1 MIFIG
6 ILVGAAAYCVYLL
19 ARCAFRVE
27 QGHLAVLTS
36 FGAAVKDGS
45 QLKTYGP
52 GFHWKWPWQ
61 RVHHVAMMEQS
72 LELSGEEGGRT
83 AMTYDGTILRF
94 DSILRFQPVPAE
106 LEHFLFGLKSPHEHI
121 TGLFT
126 SLLRNEIANFHPP
139 ALANGDAKGDAKTG
153 AKGGA
158 PEQSLEESI
167 EATGGAY
174 AQIRRERAL
183 LNQRIEEFCRTQIG
197 RRYGVQFNA
206 VDLTDILP
214 PDELANALNAVINT
228 QTEAESLYSHAEAHT
243 RQQVVAAEHG
253 VEIAKARGLAT
264 ELEIN
269 KLGDVLAQLH
279 AEGTLADYVGRRRA
293 EVVSQSKT
301 LYMRSSS

>member
-1 MIFIG
+1 MLLIG
-6 ILVGAAAYCVYLL
+6 ILVGAVAYCVYLL
-19 ARCAFRVE
+19 ARCSFRVE
-27 QGHLAVLTS
+27 QGYLAVLTS
-36 FGAAVKDGS
+36 FGAAVKDGKR
-45 QLKTYGP
+45 LRTYTP
-52 GFHWKWPWQ
+52 GLHFKWPWQ

-94 DSILRFQPVPAE
+94 DSILRFQPVTAD
-106 LEHFLFGLKSPHEHI
+106 LEHFLFDLKSPHEHI

-139 ALANGDAKGDAKTG
+139 VHADGNGKGDAL
-153 AKGGA
+153 
-158 PEQSLEESI
+158 QESI

-214 PDELANALNAVINT
+214 PDELAEALNAVINA
-228 QTEAESLYSHAEAHT
+228 QTEAESLYAHAEADT
-243 RQQVVAAEHG
+243 RQQIVAAEHG

-279 AEGTLADYVGRRRA
+279 ADGTLAEYVGRRRA
-293 EVVSQSKT
+293 EVISQSKT

>member
-1 MIFIG
+1 MLFIG

-19 ARCAFRVE
+19 ARCSFRVE

-36 FGAAVKDGS
+36 FGAAIKEGDG
-45 QLKTYGP
+45 LRTFGP
-52 GFHWKWPWQ
+52 GFHFKWPWQ

-139 ALANGDAKGDAKTG
+139 APIGGSRRGDEKVDAV
-153 AKGGA
+153 
-158 PEQSLEESI
+158 QDSI

-183 LNQRIEEFCRTQIG
+183 LNLRIEEFCRTQIG
-197 RRYGVQFNA
+197 QRYGVQFNA

-214 PDELANALNAVINT
+214 PDELADALNAVINA
-228 QTEAESLYSHAEAHT
+228 QTEAESLYSHAEAET
-243 RQQVVAAEHG
+243 RQQIVKAEHG

-264 ELEIN
+264 EREIDT
-269 KLGDVLAQLH
+269 LGDVLARLH

>member
-1 MIFIG
+1 MLFIG
-6 ILVGAAAYCVYLL
+6 ILTGAAAYCVYLL
-19 ARCAFRVE
+19 ARCSFRVE

-36 FGAAVKDGS
+36 FGAAIKDGPR
-45 QLKTYGP
+45 LETYAP
-52 GFHWKWPWQ
+52 GLHFKWPWQ

-94 DSILRFQPVPAE
+94 DSILRFQPVPAD
-106 LEHFLFGLKSPHEHI
+106 LEHFLFELRSPHEHV

-126 SLLRNEIANFHPP
+126 SLLRNEIANFHPTADRGDD
-139 ALANGDAKGDAKTG
+139 ALRD
-153 AKGGA
+153 
-158 PEQSLEESI
+158 SI
-167 EATGGAY
+167 YATGGAY

-228 QTEAESLYSHAEAHT
+228 QTEAESLYSHAEANT
-243 RQQVVAAEHG
+243 RQQIVAAEHG
-253 VEIAKARGLAT
+253 IEIAKARGLAT

>member
-1 MIFIG
+1 MLVFG
-6 ILVGAAAYCVYLL
+6 IIVGAVAYGVFLS

-36 FGAAVKDGS
+36 FGAAVKDGPR
-45 QLKTYGP
+45 LETYGP
-52 GFHWKWPWQ
+52 GLHFKWPWQ

-83 AMTYDGTILRF
+83 AMTFDGTILRF

-106 LEHFLFGLKSPHEHI
+106 LEHFLFHLKSPHEHI

-126 SLLRNEIANFHPP
+126 SLLRNEIANFQ
-139 ALANGDAKGDAKTG
+139 
-153 AKGGA
+153 
-158 PEQSLEESI
+158 PEASSTDPI
-167 EATGGAY
+167 DSSGGAY
-174 AQIRRERAL
+174 ALIRRQRAL

-228 QTEAESLYSHAEAHT
+228 QTEAESLYSHAEAET
-243 RQQVVAAEHG
+243 QQQVVAAEHG
-253 VEIAKARGLAT
+253 VSIAQARGIAT
-264 ELEIN
+264 ELEI
-269 KLGDVLAQLH
+269 KALGSFLQGLH
-279 AEGTLADYVGRRRA
+279 ADGTLSEYVARRRA
-293 EVVSQSKT
+293 EVISQSKT

>member
-1 MIFIG
+1 MLIIG
-6 ILVGAAAYCVYLL
+6 IFVGVIAYGVYLL
-19 ARCAFRVE
+19 ARCSFRVD

-36 FGAAVKDGS
+36 FGAAVKNDKE
-45 QLKTYGP
+45 LKTYGP
-52 GFHWKWPWQ
+52 GLHFKWPWQ

-83 AMTYDGTILRF
+83 AMAYDGTILRF
-94 DSILRFQPVPAE
+94 DSILRFQPIPAE
-106 LEHFLFGLKSPHEHI
+106 LEHFLFELKSPHEHI

-126 SLLRNEIANFHPP
+126 SLLRNEIANFQPSTSTSASATAP
-139 ALANGDAKGDAKTG
+139 AAAHGDAVR
-153 AKGGA
+153 
-158 PEQSLEESI
+158 ESI

-214 PDELANALNAVINT
+214 PDELADALNAVINT
-228 QTEAESLYSHAEAHT
+228 QTEAESLYSHAEADT

-269 KLGDVLAQLH
+269 TLGDVLAKLH
-279 AEGTLADYVGRRRA
+279 ADGTLADYVGRRRA
-293 EVVSQSKT
+293 EVISQSKT
-301 LYMRSSS
+301 LYMRSGS

>member
-1 MIFIG
+1 MLFIG
-6 ILVGAAAYCVYLL
+6 ILVGVVAYCVYLL
-19 ARCAFRVE
+19 ARCYFRVE
-27 QGHLAVLTS
+27 QGYLAVLTS
-36 FGAAVKDGS
+36 FGAAVKDGPR
-45 QLKTYGP
+45 LVTYGP
-52 GFHWKWPWQ
+52 GLHFKWPWQ

-94 DSILRFQPVPAE
+94 DSILRFQPVPSE

-139 ALANGDAKGDAKTG
+139 ARTGGDQEDGMKEDALK
-153 AKGGA
+153 A
-158 PEQSLEESI
+158 S
-167 EATGGAY
+167 GGAY

-197 RRYGVQFNA
+197 QRYGVQFNA

-214 PDELANALNAVINT
+214 PDELADALNAVINT
-228 QTEAESLYSHAEAHT
+228 QTEAESLYSHAEADT

-264 ELEIN
+264 EREIN
-269 KLGDVLAQLH
+269 TLGDVLAGLH
-279 AEGTLADYVGRRRA
+279 ADGTLADYVGRRRA
-293 EVVSQSKT
+293 EVISQSKT

>member
-1 MIFIG
+1 MLIIG
-6 ILVGAAAYCVYLL
+6 ILVGAVAYCVYLL
-19 ARCAFRVE
+19 ARCSFRVE

-36 FGAAVKDGS
+36 FGAAVKYS
-45 QLKTYGP
+45 RHLRTYKP
-52 GFHWKWPWQ
+52 GIHFKWPWQ
-61 RVHHVAMMEQS
+61 RVHDVAMMEQS

-83 AMTYDGTILRF
+83 AMTDDGTILRF

-106 LEHFLFGLKSPHEHI
+106 LEHFLFGLKNPHEHI

-139 ALANGDAKGDAKTG
+139 ANANGEVIQD
-153 AKGGA
+153 
-158 PEQSLEESI
+158 SI

-197 RRYGVQFNA
+197 SRYGVQFNA

-214 PDELANALNAVINT
+214 PDELADALNAVINA
-228 QTEAESLYSHAEAHT
+228 QTEAESLYSHAEAET
-243 RQQVVAAEHG
+243 RQQIVAAEHG

-269 KLGDVLAQLH
+269 TLGDVLARLET
-279 AEGTLADYVGRRRA
+279 EGTLADYVGRRRA
-293 EVVSQSKT
+293 EVISQSKT

>member
-1 MIFIG
+1 MLIIG
-6 ILVGAAAYCVYLL
+6 ILAGAAAYCVYLL
-19 ARCAFRVE
+19 ARCSFRVE

-36 FGAAVKDGS
+36 FGAAVKDGRH
-45 QLKTYGP
+45 LRTYRP
-52 GFHWKWPWQ
+52 GIHFKWPWQ
-61 RVHHVAMMEQS
+61 RVHDVAMMEQS

-83 AMTYDGTILRF
+83 AMTDDGTILRF

-106 LEHFLFGLKSPHEHI
+106 LEHFLFGLKNPHEHI

-139 ALANGDAKGDAKTG
+139 ANANGEVIQD
-153 AKGGA
+153 
-158 PEQSLEESI
+158 SI

-197 RRYGVQFNA
+197 SRYGVQFNA

-214 PDELANALNAVINT
+214 PDELANALNTVINT
-228 QTEAESLYSHAEAHT
+228 QTEAESLYAHAEADT

-269 KLGDVLAQLH
+269 TLGDVLARLD

-293 EVVSQSKT
+293 EVISQSKT

>member
-1 MIFIG
+1 MLIIG
-6 ILVGAAAYCVYLL
+6 ILVGIIAYVAYMST
-19 ARCAFRVE
+19 RCFFRVE
-27 QGHLAVLTS
+27 QGYTAALTT
-36 FGAAVKDGS
+36 FGAALKTGKH
-45 QLKTYGP
+45 LKTYGP
-52 GFHWKWPWQ
+52 GLHFKWPWQ
-61 RVHHVAMMEQS
+61 RVHDVAMMEQS

-106 LEHFLFGLKSPHEHI
+106 LEHFLFDLKKPHDHI

-139 ALANGDAKGDAKTG
+139 VDAAGTVLPD
-153 AKGGA
+153 
-158 PEQSLEESI
+158 SI

-183 LNQRIEEFCRTQIG
+183 LNKRIEEFTRTQIG

-214 PDELANALNAVINT
+214 PDELADALNAVINS
-228 QTEAESLYSHAEAHT
+228 QTEAESLYSLAEAQT
-243 RQQVVAAEHG
+243 RQQIVAAEHG
-253 VEIAKARGLAT
+253 VEIAKQRGLAT
-264 ELEIN
+264 ELEI
-269 KLGDVLAQLH
+269 KTLGEVLAKLET
-279 AEGTLADYVGRRRA
+279 EGTLADYVARRRA
-293 EVVSQSKT
+293 EVISQSKT

>member
-1 MIFIG
+1 MLVIG
-6 ILVGAAAYCVYLL
+6 IIVGIVAYCAYLST
-19 ARCAFRVE
+19 RCLFRVE

-36 FGAAVKDGS
+36 FGAAVKDNGT
-45 QLKTYGP
+45 LRTYQP
-52 GFHWKWPWQ
+52 GLHFKWPWQ
-61 RVHHVAMMEQS
+61 RQHDVAMMEQS

-94 DSILRFQPVPAE
+94 DSILRFQPVPAD
-106 LEHFLFGLKSPHEHI
+106 LEHFLFDLKSPHEHI

-139 ALANGDAKGDAKTG
+139 VDGNGTVVPG
-153 AKGGA
+153 
-158 PEQSLEESI
+158 SI

-183 LNQRIEEFCRTQIG
+183 LNRRIEEFTQKEIG

-214 PDELANALNAVINT
+214 PDELAEALNAVINT
-228 QTEAESLYSHAEAHT
+228 QTEAESLYALAEAQT
-243 RQQVVAAEHG
+243 RQQIVAAEHG
-253 VEIAKARGLAT
+253 VEIAKQRGTAT
-264 ELEIN
+264 ELEI
-269 KLGDVLAQLH
+269 KTLGEVLAKL
-279 AEGTLADYVGRRRA
+279 ENDGTLADYVARRRA

-301 LYMRSSS
+301 LYMRSGS

>member
-1 MIFIG
+1 MLITG
-6 ILVGAAAYCVYLL
+6 ILVGIVAYCVFMLT
-19 ARCAFRVE
+19 RCFFRVG
-27 QGHLAVLTS
+27 QGYTAVLTT
-36 FGAAVKDGS
+36 FGAAAKDGTH
-45 QLKTYGP
+45 LKTYGP
-52 GFHWKWPWQ
+52 GLHFKWPWQ
-61 RVHHVAMMEQS
+61 RVHDVAMMEQS

-106 LEHFLFGLKSPHEHI
+106 LEHFLFDLKKPHDHI

-139 ALANGDAKGDAKTG
+139 VDSSGTVLPD
-153 AKGGA
+153 
-158 PEQSLEESI
+158 SI

-183 LNQRIEEFCRTQIG
+183 LNKRIEDFTQTQIG

-214 PDELANALNAVINT
+214 PDELADALNAVINS
-228 QTEAESLYSHAEAHT
+228 QTEAESLYSLAEAHT
-243 RQQVVAAEHG
+243 RQQVVASEHG
-253 VEIAKARGLAT
+253 VEIAKQRGLAT
-264 ELEIN
+264 ELEIKTLGEVLG
-269 KLGDVLAQLH
+269 KLET
-279 AEGTLADYVGRRRA
+279 EGTLGDYVARRRA
-293 EVVSQSKT
+293 EVISQSKT

>member
-1 MIFIG
+1 MLIIG
-6 ILVGAAAYCVYLL
+6 ILAGAAAYCVYML
-19 ARCAFRVE
+19 ARCSFRVE

-36 FGAAVKDGS
+36 FGAAVKDGRH
-45 QLKTYGP
+45 LRTYRP
-52 GFHWKWPWQ
+52 GIHFKWPWQ
-61 RVHHVAMMEQS
+61 RVHDVAMMEQS

-83 AMTYDGTILRF
+83 AMTDDGTILRL

-106 LEHFLFGLKSPHEHI
+106 LEHFLFGLKNPHEHI

-139 ALANGDAKGDAKTG
+139 ANADGEVIQD
-153 AKGGA
+153 
-158 PEQSLEESI
+158 SI

-197 RRYGVQFNA
+197 SRYGVQFNA

-214 PDELANALNAVINT
+214 PDELANALNTVINT
-228 QTEAESLYSHAEAHT
+228 QTEAESLYAHAEADT

-269 KLGDVLAQLH
+269 TLGDVLARLH

-293 EVVSQSKT
+293 EVISQSKT

>member
-1 MIFIG
+1 MLLIG
-6 ILVGAAAYCVYLL
+6 ILVGAVAYCVYLL
-19 ARCAFRVE
+19 ARCSFRVE
-27 QGHLAVLTS
+27 QGYVAVLTS
-36 FGAAVKDGS
+36 FGAAVKDGRR
-45 QLKTYGP
+45 LRTYTP
-52 GFHWKWPWQ
+52 GLHFKWPWQ

-94 DSILRFQPVPAE
+94 DSILRFQPIPAD
-106 LEHFLFGLKSPHEHI
+106 LEHFLFDLKSPHEHI

-139 ALANGDAKGDAKTG
+139 AKADGDGKGDARV
-153 AKGGA
+153 
-158 PEQSLEESI
+158 EVIDSI

-214 PDELANALNAVINT
+214 PDELADALNAVINA
-228 QTEAESLYSHAEAHT
+228 QTEAESLYAHAEADT
-243 RQQVVAAEHG
+243 RQQIVAAEHG

-269 KLGDVLAQLH
+269 KLGDVLARLH
-279 AEGTLADYVGRRRA
+279 ADGTLADYVARRRA

>member
-1 MIFIG
+1 MLFLG

-19 ARCAFRVE
+19 ARCFFRVE
-27 QGHLAVLTS
+27 QGNLAVLTS
-36 FGAAVKDGS
+36 FGAAQKDGK
-45 QLKTYGP
+45 QLITYGP
-52 GFHWKWPWQ
+52 GIHFKWPWQ

-72 LELSGEEGGRT
+72 LELSGESGRT

-106 LEHFLFGLKSPHEHI
+106 LEHFLFELKSPHEHI

-139 ALANGDAKGDAKTG
+139 AHASGDAKSNVD
-153 AKGGA
+153 
-158 PEQSLEESI
+158 SLQESI
-167 EATGGAY
+167 QATGGAY

-214 PDELANALNAVINT
+214 PDELANALNAVINA
-228 QTEAESLYSHAEAHT
+228 QTEAESLYSHAEADT

-269 KLGDVLAQLH
+269 TLGDVLTRLH

-301 LYMRSSS
+301 LYVRSNS

>member
-1 MIFIG
+1 MLFIG
-6 ILVGAAAYCVYLL
+6 ILVGVVAYCVYLL
-19 ARCAFRVE
+19 ARCYFRVE
-27 QGHLAVLTS
+27 QGYLAVLTS
-36 FGAAVKDGS
+36 FGAAVKDGPR
-45 QLKTYGP
+45 LVTYGP
-52 GFHWKWPWQ
+52 GLHFKWPWQ

-94 DSILRFQPVPAE
+94 DSILRFQPVPSE

-139 ALANGDAKGDAKTG
+139 ARTGGDQEDGMKEDALK
-153 AKGGA
+153 A
-158 PEQSLEESI
+158 S
-167 EATGGAY
+167 GGAY

-197 RRYGVQFNA
+197 QRYGVQFNA

-214 PDELANALNAVINT
+214 PDELADALNAVINT
-228 QTEAESLYSHAEAHT
+228 QTEAESLYSHAEADT

-264 ELEIN
+264 EREIN
-269 KLGDVLAQLH
+269 TLGDVLAGLQ
-279 AEGTLADYVGRRRA
+279 ADGTLADYVGRRRA
-293 EVVSQSKT
+293 EVISQSKT

>member
-1 MIFIG
+1 M
-6 ILVGAAAYCVYLL
+6 
-19 ARCAFRVE
+19 ARCSFRVD

-36 FGAAVKDGS
+36 FGAAVKDGK
-45 QLKTYGP
+45 QLRTYGP
-52 GFHWKWPWQ
+52 GLHFKWPWQ

-83 AMTYDGTILRF
+83 AMAYDGTILRF
-94 DSILRFQPVPAE
+94 DSILRFQPIPAE
-106 LEHFLFGLKSPHEHI
+106 LEHFLFELRSPHEHI

-126 SLLRNEIANFHPP
+126 SLLRNEIANFQPSTSTPSTAP
-139 ALANGDAKGDAKTG
+139 AAAHGDAVR
-153 AKGGA
+153 
-158 PEQSLEESI
+158 ESI

-214 PDELANALNAVINT
+214 PDELADALNAVINT
-228 QTEAESLYSHAEAHT
+228 QTEAESLYSHAEAET

-269 KLGDVLAQLH
+269 TLGDVLAKLH
-279 AEGTLADYVGRRRA
+279 ADGTLADYVGRRRA
-293 EVVSQSKT
+293 EVISQSKT
-301 LYMRSSS
+301 LYMRSGS